1 MEWIAHLL
9 TLFVLEP
16 MSANGLYKQAD
27 WNMKEL
33 FKKSRTVRVL
43 IDRYNLENLK

>member
-16 MSANGLYKQAD
+16 MSTNGLYRQAD
-27 WNMKEL
+27 WNMKGKL
-33 FKKSRTVRVL
+33 LGYQL
-43 IDRYNLENLK
+43 IDKIWKTWNDLNC